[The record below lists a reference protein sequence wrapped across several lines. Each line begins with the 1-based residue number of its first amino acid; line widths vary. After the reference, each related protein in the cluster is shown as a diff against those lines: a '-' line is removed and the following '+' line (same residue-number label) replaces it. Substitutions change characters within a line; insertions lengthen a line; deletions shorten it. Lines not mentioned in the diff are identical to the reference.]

1 MVEWISHY
9 SQRTTVNLYD
19 YFLTTKYQNDT
30 YAFFSSDS
38 DIQLQVIFPFS
49 TKNLVAIV
57 FALVPLIFTLLNKIS
72 DSFILESETIIF
84 TLSPAVNVPDVEDDL
99 PHFMI
104 FKPAKVLRLELLL
117 YTCLYFYKNTSY
129 KNLVILK

>member
-104 FKPAKVLRLELLL
+104 FKPAKLLL
-117 YTCLYFYKNTSY
+117 NT
-129 KNLVILK
+129 

>member
-9 SQRTTVNLYD
+9 SQRTTINLYD

-104 FKPAKVLRLELLL
+104 FKPAKLLR
-117 YTCLYFYKNTSY
+117 FAS
-129 KNLVILK
+129 

>member
-104 FKPAKVLRLELLL
+104 FKPAKLL
-117 YTCLYFYKNTSY
+117 FEGREKIN
-129 KNLVILK
+129 